1 MRLAAPGQGRSGAR
15 RLKGAMMSQSGP
27 FAMTVCPRCSSQL
40 RIKQSSL
47 GKTIGCAHCEHRFVA
62 QASLGLDESSGD
74 YTAPPVAKPD
84 AEERIEI
91 SCPEC
96 TAGLSVRAIYVGQH
110 VRCRKCNHKFLV
122 VKPADSSL
130 PSRLESTSSHVG
142 LDTLDLL
149 ARLSSPGPGSN
160 DLQQAHDALQAAHH
174 EIQAAHDELQTA
186 HARLQAEYDAFAPE
200 YSRLAALGAQ
210 LAGELEET
218 KADRDRLASELSEI
232 KSDLETLRH
241 EIGSLSLDDA
251 RQAVIER
258 DRLAE
263 QAGGLREEANRLRG
277 ELEAARE
284 ESRAHHQSA
293 RESEERASALAIEI
307 EGHKAEIEQHKVEIE
322 GHKAEIV
329 ERLAEATDL
338 EEARSTLEAR
348 LRAAEEV
355 RLEMERASAA
365 DQARIESLVA
375 SESRAESD
383 LQNALERGAR
393 LEGEIQELTNRLSD
407 LREAASRQAA
417 LASPV
422 ADGRAELESEFETTR
437 SALDLAH
444 QRIAILERSN
454 REMTVELGRMGV
466 GPIRRRS

>member
-15 RLKGAMMSQSGP
+15 RLKGTVMSQSGP
-27 FAMTVCPRCSSQL
+27 FAMTVCPRCSSRL

-110 VRCRKCNHKFLV
+110 VRCRKCNHKFMV
-122 VKPADSSL
+122 VQPAGSGL
-130 PSRLESTSSHVG
+130 ASRLESTSSHVG

-160 DLQQAHDALQAAHH
+160 DLQQAHDALQTAHH

-258 DRLAE
+258 DRLGE
-263 QAGGLREEANRLRG
+263 EAGGLREEANRLRG

-307 EGHKAEIEQHKVEIE
+307 EGQKAEIEQ
-322 GHKAEIV
+322 HKAEIV
-329 ERLAEATDL
+329 ERLAQAADL

-393 LEGEIQELTNRLSD
+393 LEGELQELTNRLSD

-422 ADGRAELESEFETTR
+422 ANGRAELESELETAR